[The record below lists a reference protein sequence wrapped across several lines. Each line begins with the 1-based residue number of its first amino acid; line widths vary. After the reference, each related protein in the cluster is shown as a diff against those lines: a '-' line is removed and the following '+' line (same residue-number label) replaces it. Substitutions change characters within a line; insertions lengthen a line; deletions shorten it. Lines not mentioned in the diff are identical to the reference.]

1 MTAQDAG
8 SRTEADAAAYERH
21 YAPDAY
27 DDRPSASELARDAYE
42 DDRPKRTE
50 ANVCPECEH
59 GIVITSDRMEHDTG
73 HYPYGCDR
81 GCGFH
86 G

>member
-1 MTAQDAG
+1 MTA
-8 SRTEADAAAYERH
+8 
-21 YAPDAY
+21 PAY

-42 DDRPKRTE
+42 DDRPARDE
-50 ANVCPECEH
+50 DNACPECDD
-59 GIVITSDRMEHDTG
+59 GIVNVSDQMEHDTG

-81 GCGFH
+81 GCGFN